1 MGTSLALSSPPS
13 TPKPP
18 IDGSS
23 PPGDSSVASSDGV
36 GAAASSPRAA
46 AVVAGATG
54 VAAAAF
60 SIGVDTSMMD
70 QDFVDD
76 DSSDEL
82 PYDHGRDA
90 NLFDEE
96 DILRDLNNSG
106 GQTTPAT
113 TADYKKD
120 NHE

>member
-1 MGTSLALSSPPS
+1 MGSTRSFQNRKKKKMKPRNLATSGNTSLALSSPPS
-13 TPKPP
+13 TPKSP

-23 PPGDSSVASSDGV
+23 PPGDSSVASSDVV

-76 DSSDEL
+76 YSSDEL

-90 NLFDEE
+90 NLF
-96 DILRDLNNSG
+96 
-106 GQTTPAT
+106 
-113 TADYKKD
+113 
-120 NHE
+120 